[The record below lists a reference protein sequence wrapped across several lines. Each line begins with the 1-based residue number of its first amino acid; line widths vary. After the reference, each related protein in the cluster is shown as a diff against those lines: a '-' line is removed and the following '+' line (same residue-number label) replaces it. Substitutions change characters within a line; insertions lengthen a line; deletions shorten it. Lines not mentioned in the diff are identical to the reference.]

1 MGKHTQ
7 RILGIDP
14 GTRLCGWGFVD
25 CDGSQITH
33 VDNGVVVLSAKDE
46 LYSRLGNLL
55 EQLNTLIEKY
65 QPTSVAVEG
74 VFQYRNARSA
84 LILGHARGVAL
95 AVAAKH
101 GLAVHEY
108 AARQVK
114 KALTGTGT
122 AQKEQVQVMV
132 GMRMGLADTPQEDA
146 ADAIAVAVCHA
157 QHMNVASSAPSIPN
171 IPRKRGRKASQAAL
185 AALALEQQRSRS

>member
-1 MGKHTQ
+1 MGKQTQ

-55 EQLNTLIEKY
+55 EQLNALIEKY

-74 VFQYRNARSA
+74 VFQHRNARSA
-84 LILGHARGVAL
+84 LSWVTHGASLWPLQPNMDSLSMNMQR
-95 AVAAKH
+95 AK
-101 GLAVHEY
+101 
-108 AARQVK
+108 
-114 KALTGTGT
+114 
-122 AQKEQVQVMV
+122 
-132 GMRMGLADTPQEDA
+132 
-146 ADAIAVAVCHA
+146 
-157 QHMNVASSAPSIPN
+157 
-171 IPRKRGRKASQAAL
+171 
-185 AALALEQQRSRS
+185 

>member
-1 MGKHTQ
+1 MGKQTQ

-55 EQLNTLIEKY
+55 EQLNALIEKY

-74 VFQYRNARSA
+74 VFQHRNARSA

-95 AVAAKH
+95 AIAAKH

-122 AQKEQVQVMV
+122 AQRASPSD
-132 GMRMGLADTPQEDA
+132 GG
-146 ADAIAVAVCHA
+146 HA
-157 QHMNVASSAPSIPN
+157 YGSSGYTT
-171 IPRKRGRKASQAAL
+171 RGRCRCHRC
-185 AALALEQQRSRS
+185 RSLPLNI